1 LANSE
6 TFPSSLFPL
15 RGDISAESGATTV
28 LVQGIQNIPVTTEPP
43 ADQSVLTFVGANG
56 DIEWLPSG
64 GRLDAIYVNGNPVSE
79 DALIL
84 VNNNFIL
91 AGGYL
96 GVLVNGTRII

>member
-1 LANSE
+1 VNSE
-6 TFPSSLFPL
+6 TFPASLFPL
-15 RGDISAESGATTV
+15 RGDLSAESGATTV
-28 LVQGIQNIPVTTEPP
+28 EVIGLQ
-43 ADQSVLTFVGANG
+43 DVLIAPQPYIDGYVPTYVAANG
-56 DIEWLPSG
+56 DIEWEPGNRALN
-64 GRLDAIYVNGNPVSE
+64 AILVNGNPVSE